1 MTRIMELMAPDIY
14 GRARVQYTSPLT
26 GLALA
31 ESRQGRQGPYCCRR
45 LLETAARP
53 LSYSSYRGVHSYGI
67 YHPLTAYKTTSPCT
81 VNTSQVY
88 GGR

>member
-14 GRARVQYTSPLT
+14 GHARVQYTSPLN
-26 GLALA
+26 GLALV

-53 LSYSSYRGVHSYGI
+53 LSYCNRKLLIQRGALAWRFSVESDLPRI
-67 YHPLTAYKTTSPCT
+67 ADLIM
-81 VNTSQVY
+81 N
-88 GGR
+88 